1 MDKYSQRIIELLTIY
16 LKRRPRKKDMVAIQ
30 VGNLIFEDKHSYKKF
45 RKLDKYIKIV
55 DKCVEKGYIQVEDFF
70 NMLRVVEV
78 KQTRHN
84 GFLDLFDLFPNSRN
98 LIFISPDVTYDKTLY
113 KIGSRFFGK
122 FDVINERG
130 ERVNI
135 FTGCCY
141 ESFGHS
147 TFGLVDK

>member
-1 MDKYSQRIIELLTIY
+1 
-16 LKRRPRKKDMVAIQ
+16 
-30 VGNLIFEDKHSYKKF
+30 
-45 RKLDKYIKIV
+45 
-55 DKCVEKGYIQVEDFF
+55 
-70 NMLRVVEV
+70 MLRVVEV

>member
-98 LIFISPDVTYDKTLY
+98 LIFISP
-113 KIGSRFFGK
+113 
-122 FDVINERG
+122 E
-130 ERVNI
+130 
-135 FTGCCY
+135 
-141 ESFGHS
+141 
-147 TFGLVDK
+147 